1 MKTPLKHLIC
11 AAFIGLAS
19 APETPA
25 QEAAYWLT
33 FENQTLKNSG
43 TTGGVAESRE
53 PRSTTLSPEL
63 TLDPELARWT
73 CELPAAADGKQ
84 GVELVLPASQSALR
98 LNQQGDA
105 LAISTW
111 IKWQGPDR
119 HGDRR
124 QMIVSTLSENQQTGW
139 AFSICEDGKL
149 RFDWRPDQGPPSSR
163 ESESTLSAGQ
173 WHHVAM
179 SWQNDVRDG
188 GLSFWIDGLPA
199 GITRTFTGGGPLSDN
214 AEPVV
219 IGATQGYLPL
229 NGSIADF
236 RIFTEPM
243 SETLLGRLAERKGR

>member
-1 MKTPLKHLIC
+1 MKTPLRHLISI
-11 AAFIGLAS
+11 AFIGLATIS
-19 APETPA
+19 ASRA
-25 QEAAYWLT
+25 QEPAYWLT
-33 FENQTLKNSG
+33 FENQSLKNSG
-43 TTGGVAESRE
+43 STGGVAEPRA

-63 TLDPELARWT
+63 LLDPDLAKWS

-84 GVELVLPASQSALR
+84 GVELVLPSSQSVLR
-98 LNQQGDA
+98 LNQQHDA
-105 LAISTW
+105 LTISTW
-111 IKWQGPDR
+111 VKWLGPDQ

-139 AFSICEDGKL
+139 AFSVCEDGRL
-149 RFDWRPDQGPPSSR
+149 RFDWRPAQGPPSSR
-163 ESESTLSAGQ
+163 ESESVLPVGQ
-173 WHHVAM
+173 WHHIAM

-199 GITRTFTGGGPLSDN
+199 GITRTFTGGGPLGENS
-214 AEPVV
+214 EPVV

-243 SETLLGRLAERKGR
+243 SELLLGELSGRKGR